1 MKVQHEQLV
10 LLEERCRKMRTMIKD
25 KKKQAKSAV
34 AEENGEPNYT
44 VEELERL
51 QQALRDAE

>member
-34 AEENGEPNYT
+34 AEENGEPHCTGGQGYMNQDGC
-44 VEELERL
+44 R
-51 QQALRDAE
+51 